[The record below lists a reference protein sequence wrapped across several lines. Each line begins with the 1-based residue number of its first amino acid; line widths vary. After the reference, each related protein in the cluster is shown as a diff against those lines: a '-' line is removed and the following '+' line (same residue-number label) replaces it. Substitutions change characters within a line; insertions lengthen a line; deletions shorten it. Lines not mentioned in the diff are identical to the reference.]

1 MYIKNNFTLLLLV
14 NNLLYQVYKY
24 KYKLQFENIS
34 EKISKNGQVV
44 KFSSYVNNSKQQ
56 IRSMQKNL

>member
-24 KYKLQFENIS
+24 KLYFKNIS
-34 EKISKNGQVV
+34 EKISKNEQVV